1 MTARYFTLDYA
12 EHAELRDGTP
22 VVLRLLRPADKE
34 LLRAGFE
41 RLSPES
47 RYARFFTPKPSLSD
61 DELRYLTEVDQE
73 DHVAIGA
80 AGERDGAEIGLGV
93 ARFIR
98 FADRPETAEAAIA
111 VADEA
116 QRKGLGRLLLMRLV
130 AAARERGIE
139 QFRFEVLASNTGMA
153 TLIAEIAPDRSVETA
168 GGALSI
174 EVALPEIEPTQP
186 PLSAPVGS
194 AIYRLFRAAAAN
206 AIEWSGALRRLW
218 RK

>member
-1 MTARYFTLDYA
+1 MTARHFTLDYA

-22 VVLRLLRPADKE
+22 VLLRLLRPTDKE

-47 RYARFFTPKPSLSD
+47 RYARFFTPKTSLSD
-61 DELRYLTEVDQE
+61 DELRYLTEVDHE

-80 AGERDGAEIGLGV
+80 VSERDGDHTGLGV

-98 FADRPETAEAAIA
+98 LADRPETAEAAIA
-111 VADEA
+111 VTDWA
-116 QRKGLGRLLLMRLV
+116 QRKGLGRLLLLRLV
-130 AAARERGIE
+130 AAARERGVE
-139 QFRFEVLASNTGMA
+139 RFRFEVLSSNTGMA
-153 TLIAEIAPDRSVETA
+153 ALIAEIAPERTIETA

-174 EVALPEIEPTQP
+174 EVALPEVEPSQP
-186 PLSAPVGS
+186 PLAAPVGS

-206 AIEWSGALRRLW
+206 AIEWTEAVRRLW
-218 RK
+218 RR

>member
-1 MTARYFTLDYA
+1 MTARHFTLDYT

-22 VVLRLLRPADKE
+22 VLLRLLRPTDKE

-41 RLSPES
+41 QLSPES
-47 RYARFFTPKPSLSD
+47 RYARFFTPKTSLSD
-61 DELRYLTEVDQE
+61 DELHYLTEVDQE

-80 AGERDGAEIGLGV
+80 ASERDGGQIGLGV

-116 QRKGLGRLLLMRLV
+116 QRKGLGRLLLLRLV

-139 QFRFEVLASNTGMA
+139 RFRFEVLSSNAGMA
-153 TLIAEIAPDRSVETA
+153 TLIAEIAPERTVETA
-168 GGALSI
+168 AGELSI
-174 EVALPEIEPTQP
+174 EVALPEVEPTQP
-186 PLSAPVGS
+186 PLGAPVGG
-194 AIYRLFRAAAAN
+194 AIYRLFRAAAGN
-206 AIEWSGALRRLW
+206 AIEWTDAVRRKW
-218 RK
+218 RS

>member
-1 MTARYFTLDYA
+1 MTARHFTFDYA

-22 VVLRLLRPADKE
+22 VLLRLLRPTDKE

-47 RYARFFTPKPSLSD
+47 RYARFFAPKTSLSD
-61 DELRYLTEVDQE
+61 DELRYLTEVDHE

-80 AGERDGAEIGLGV
+80 ASEPDGGQTGLGV

-98 FADRPETAEAAIA
+98 LADHPETAEAAIA
-111 VADEA
+111 VADGA
-116 QRKGLGRLLLMRLV
+116 QRKGLGRLLLLRLV

-139 QFRFEVLASNTGMA
+139 RFRFEVLSSNTGMA
-153 TLIAEIAPDRSVETA
+153 ALIAEIAPERTVEIA
-168 GGALSI
+168 AGALSI
-174 EVALPEIEPTQP
+174 EVALPEVEPTQAA
-186 PLSAPVGS
+186 LGAPVGS

-206 AIEWSGALRRLW
+206 AIEWTEAVRRLW
-218 RK
+218 RR

>member
-1 MTARYFTLDYA
+1 MPARHFTLDYA

-22 VVLRLLRPADKE
+22 VLLRLVRPTDKE

-41 RLSPES
+41 RMSQES
-47 RYARFFTPKPSLSD
+47 RYARFFTPKASLSD
-61 DELRYLTEVDQE
+61 DELRYLTEVDHE

-80 AGERDGAEIGLGV
+80 TSEQEGAHTGLGV
-93 ARFIR
+93 GRFIR
-98 FADRPETAEAAIA
+98 FADHPETAEAAIA
-111 VADEA
+111 VTDDA
-116 QRKGLGRLLLMRLV
+116 QRKGLGRLLLLRLV

-139 QFRFEVLASNTGMA
+139 RFRFEVLASNAGMA
-153 TLIAEIAPDRSVETA
+153 ALIAEIAPERTVERA

-174 EVALPEIEPTQP
+174 EVALPEVEPAQP

-206 AIEWSGALRRLW
+206 AIEWTEAVRQLW